1 LYFAKDF
8 SSLSYRTISTFMK
21 ILVAEDEPLML
32 MAIEA
37 KLKNEGFEVI
47 GVQDGREALKILETV
62 IPDLIIT
69 DILMPYTSG
78 LELIS
83 IVKSEQNKKVPIIVL
98 SGLGQEDT
106 VMEAF
111 QLGADDFITKP
122 FNPTE
127 LSVRVKRLL
136 KISTG
141 SIKRK

>member
-1 LYFAKDF
+1 
-8 SSLSYRTISTFMK
+8 MK

-37 KLKNEGFEVI
+37 KLKNEGFEVT
-47 GVQDGREALKILETV
+47 GVPDGREALKSLEENV
-62 IPDLIIT
+62 PDLIIT

-83 IVKSEQNKKVPIIVL
+83 IVKSNQNKKVPIIVL

-136 KISTG
+136 KMPSAPG
-141 SIKRK
+141 KRK

>member
-1 LYFAKDF
+1 LQKTTPHND
-8 SSLSYRTISTFMK
+8 SFMK

-37 KLKNEGFEVI
+37 KLKNEGFEVV
-47 GVQDGREALKILETV
+47 GVRDGREALKAMESFV
-62 IPDLIIT
+62 PDIIIT

-83 IVKSEQNKKVPIIVL
+83 IVKSGENRKIPIIVL
-98 SGLGQEDT
+98 SGLGQENT

-111 QLGADDFITKP
+111 QLGADDFLTKP
-122 FNPTE
+122 FNPVE

-136 KISTG
+136 KVPAGTS
-141 SIKRK
+141 KRVDK

>member
-1 LYFAKDF
+1 
-8 SSLSYRTISTFMK
+8 MK

-37 KLKNEGFEVI
+37 KLKNDGFEVI
-47 GVQDGREALKILETV
+47 GVSDGQEALKALE
-62 IPDLIIT
+62 IHLPDLIIT
-69 DILMPYTSG
+69 DIVMPYTSG
-78 LELIS
+78 LELIG
-83 IVKSEQNKKVPIIVL
+83 IVRANLKKIPIIVL

-136 KISTG
+136 KIPA
-141 SIKRK
+141 KPAKHK

>member
-1 LYFAKDF
+1 
-8 SSLSYRTISTFMK
+8 MN

-37 KLKNEGFEVI
+37 KLKNDGYKV
-47 GVQDGREALKILETV
+47 VVTRDGREALKELESNV
-62 IPDLIIT
+62 PDLIIT

-78 LELIS
+78 LELIG
-83 IVKSEQNKKVPIIVL
+83 IVRSNYSKKIPIIVL

-127 LSVRVKRLL
+127 LAVRVKRLL
-136 KISTG
+136 KVPTAPA
-141 SIKRK
+141 KRK

>member
-1 LYFAKDF
+1 
-8 SSLSYRTISTFMK
+8 MK

-47 GVQDGREALKILETV
+47 ATADGREALNSLEKAA
-62 IPDLIIT
+62 PDLIIT

-83 IVKSEQNKKVPIIVL
+83 IVKSGENKKIPIIVL

-136 KISTG
+136 KIKTPSP
-141 SIKRK
+141 KKNK

>member
-1 LYFAKDF
+1 
-8 SSLSYRTISTFMK
+8 MK

-37 KLKNEGFEVI
+37 KLKNDGFEVM
-47 GVQDGREALKILETV
+47 GAPDGREALKILENYQ
-62 IPDLIIT
+62 PDIIIT

-83 IVKSEQNKKVPIIVL
+83 IVKSGSNKKTPIIVL
-98 SGLGQEDT
+98 SGLGQENT

-136 KISTG
+136 KLQTG
-141 SIKRK
+141 TSKRK

>member
-1 LYFAKDF
+1 
-8 SSLSYRTISTFMK
+8 MK

-37 KLKNEGFEVI
+37 KLKMEGFNV
-47 GVQDGREALKILETV
+47 VVSHDGREALKELENFV
-62 IPDLIIT
+62 PDLIIT

-83 IVKSEQNKKVPIIVL
+83 IVKSTVQKKVPIIVL
-98 SGLGQEDT
+98 SAMGQEDT

-111 QLGADDFITKP
+111 QLGADDFLTKP

-127 LSVRVKRLL
+127 LSVRVRRLL
-136 KISTG
+136 KLPATATKKG
-141 SIKRK
+141 K

>member
-1 LYFAKDF
+1 
-8 SSLSYRTISTFMK
+8 MK

-37 KLKNEGFEVI
+37 KLRNEGFEVI
-47 GVQDGREALKILETV
+47 GTQDGRQALKSLESIV
-62 IPDLIIT
+62 PDLIIT

-83 IVKSEQNKKVPIIVL
+83 IVKSGQNKKIPIIVL

-136 KISTG
+136 KIPTG
-141 SIKRK
+141 TTKKNK